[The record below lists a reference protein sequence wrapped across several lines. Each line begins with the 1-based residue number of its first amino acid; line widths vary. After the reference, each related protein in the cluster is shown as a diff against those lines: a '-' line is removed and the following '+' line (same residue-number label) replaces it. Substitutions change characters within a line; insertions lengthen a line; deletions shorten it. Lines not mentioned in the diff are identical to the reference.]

1 MMGGKEREMNVKKC
15 KKPLCAYGKR
25 VKIALMEKNR
35 TQTWLIAE
43 ISKKNPDIYL
53 DSSCLHRILTG
64 TIKSGKAIAAIND
77 ILGL

>member
-1 MMGGKEREMNVKKC
+1 MNVKEH

-35 TQTWLIAE
+35 TQTWHIAE

-64 TIKSGKAIAAIND
+64 AIKSGKAIAAIND

>member
-1 MMGGKEREMNVKKC
+1 MNVKEH

-64 TIKSGKAIAAIND
+64 AIKSGKAIAAIND